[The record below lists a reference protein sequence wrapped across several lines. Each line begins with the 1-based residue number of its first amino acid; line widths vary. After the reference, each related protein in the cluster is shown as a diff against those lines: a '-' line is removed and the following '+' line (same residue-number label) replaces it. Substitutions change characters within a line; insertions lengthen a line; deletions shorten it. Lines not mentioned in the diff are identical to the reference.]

1 MGTLKK
7 ILLILIVI
15 ILGNSCSFSYAEN
28 ASTDNLDLSGE
39 GAILIDEETGQILY
53 EKNANKQ
60 LYPASTTKIMTG
72 ILAIELGDLNETVTI
87 TDEVIKGLDGTHIAL
102 EPGEELILN
111 DLVHALLIE
120 SANDAAVAIAIH
132 ISGSV
137 EEFTKLMNEKAE
149 KIGALNTHFENPNGL
164 PNDNHVT
171 TAYDLALIA
180 KYAMKNKTF
189 RDIVKNY
196 HYIIPATNKKDE
208 SRYLQSSNRLLYSQ
222 KKIDLNGETIP
233 IKYDGV
239 DGVKS
244 GYTSVAQNCL
254 VTSAKKGNARLISV
268 VLKSEGRNIYIDSHK
283 LLNYGFDSFDKNF
296 LTSKNEFIGN
306 VNIKNGT
313 NKFITGVSA
322 DDFYV
327 YLPKGSKSK
336 VKTNI
341 SLPSTLEAPISK
353 GQALGKI
360 EYSLDGNSL
369 GYVNII
375 STADV
380 EAMPLYKQIVKNYL
394 FGKWWLSLIVLFVF
408 WRMILHIK
416 KAKRKKRKSFI

>member
-416 KAKRKKRKSFI
+416 KAKRRKRKSFI

>member
-28 ASTDNLDLSGE
+28 ASTDDLDIFGE

-72 ILAIELGDLNETVTI
+72 ILAIELGDLNEKVTI
-87 TDEVIKGLDGTHIAL
+87 TDDVIEGLDGTHIAL
-102 EPGEELILN
+102 EPGEELTLN
-111 DLVHALLIE
+111 DLVHALLIG

-137 EEFTKLMNEKAE
+137 EEFVKLMNEKAE

-164 PNDNHVT
+164 PNDEHMT
-171 TAYDLALIA
+171 TAYDLSLIA

-196 HYIIPATNKKDE
+196 YYIIPTTNKKDE

-254 VTSAKKGNARLISV
+254 VTSAKKGNTRLISV
-268 VLKSEGRNIYIDSHK
+268 VLKSQGRNIYIDTHK
-283 LLNYGFDSFDKNF
+283 LLNYGFNNFDKNF

-306 VNIKNGT
+306 VKIKNGT
-313 NKFITGVSA
+313 NKFITGVSE

-327 YLPKGSKSK
+327 YVPKDNSSE

-341 SLPSTLEAPISK
+341 SLPSKLEAPISK

-360 EYSLDGNSL
+360 EYFLDGNSL
-369 GYVNII
+369 GYVNIV
-375 STADV
+375 STENV
-380 EAMPLYKQIVKNYL
+380 EAMPLYRQIIENYPI
-394 FGKWWLSLIVLFVF
+394 GKWWLSLIILFVF

-416 KAKRKKRKSFI
+416 KTKRRKRKSFI